1 MLVDSGNVGGWG
13 RAKEGKM
20 RLGFW
25 KCLVMFLSID
35 SVANPN

>member
-1 MLVDSGNVGGWG
+1 MLVDYGNVGGWG

-25 KCLVMFLSID
+25 KCLSID
-35 SVANPN
+35 SVAKPN